1 MATIIIRSW
10 KLYSIRVHSSSFD
23 EPNPEALDNVNT
35 PEEFGSAI
43 TALGPTTSDKHI
55 NVQYYALLR
64 EQAGRS
70 DESIVTAA
78 QTPRELYN
86 ELTSR
91 YLFSLVP
98 EMLRVA
104 VNAEFGEWSTPLA
117 DGDSV
122 VFIPPVAG
130 G

>member
-1 MATIIIRSW
+1 V
-10 KLYSIRVHSSSFD
+10 K
-23 EPNPEALDNVNT
+23 P

-43 TALGPTTSDKHI
+43 AALSQTTNDKQI
-55 NVQYYALLR
+55 KVQYYALIR

-86 ELTSR
+86 ELKSR
-91 YLFSLVP
+91 YPFSLAP

-104 VNAEFGEWSTPLA
+104 VNAEFGECSHPLA